1 MRERETLANL
11 WLRIIINL
19 LLLHGVIIGKDV
31 MFIVSSRQGKVKE
44 KDNKVLRAT
53 GNHT

>member
-1 MRERETLANL
+1 MWETLANL

-31 MFIVSSRQGKVKE
+31 ICIVSSRHGKVKG
-44 KDNKVLRAT
+44 KTTVQRAT
-53 GNHT
+53 GNHS